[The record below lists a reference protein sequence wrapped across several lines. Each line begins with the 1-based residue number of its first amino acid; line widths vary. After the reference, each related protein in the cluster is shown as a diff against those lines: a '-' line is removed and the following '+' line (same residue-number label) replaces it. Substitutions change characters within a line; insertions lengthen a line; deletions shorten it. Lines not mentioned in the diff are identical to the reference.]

1 MKIIIVGN
9 GLAGTLA
16 AKALRDMDERADIA
30 IFAEERHFYYPRP
43 NLIEYVAGT
52 LPRNRLFAFPERWYG
67 ENRIDIRLGTPA
79 TRIYPGDYAVETGDG
94 RRSAYDA
101 LLLATGAASV
111 IPPIRGAAKK
121 GVFTLRTL
129 DDAEAIL
136 AHLSSHSRVAV
147 IGGGLLG
154 LEIAR
159 ALRTRGANVEVA
171 EFFPFL
177 LPRQLDPRGGE
188 ILKAEVEKTGIRV
201 RLGVVTEELLGG
213 DEVRGLRFKDGAEL
227 EADLVVVAAGVRPNI
242 GLAQNAG
249 LKTDR
254 GVLVGDL
261 LETNVPGIFA
271 AGDGVQHRDRVYGII
286 PAAFDQARVAA
297 ANILG
302 RQKKYE
308 GTTPANTLK
317 VAGIHLTS
325 VGLVNPE
332 GADYEHL
339 RFERPE
345 AGVYK
350 KVVLHQGRAVGAIW
364 MGTKAGVNGIT
375 RAVLQQASLEKWK
388 RDIFEDAF
396 DFSVL

>member
-1 MKIIIVGN
+1 MNIIIVGN

-16 AKALRDMDERADIA
+16 AKALREMDERAEIA
-30 IFAEERHFYYPRP
+30 IFAEERHLYYPRP

-67 ENRIDIRLGTPA
+67 ENRIDVRLETPV
-79 TRIYPGDYAVETGDG
+79 TRLHPGSSEVETGDG
-94 RRSAYDA
+94 RRVAFSA
-101 LLLATGAASV
+101 LLLANGASSAV
-111 IPPIRGAAKK
+111 PPIQGTAKK

-129 DDAEAIL
+129 DNAEAIL
-136 AHLSSHSRVAV
+136 AHLASHPRVAV

-159 ALRTRGANVEVA
+159 ALKIRGADVEVA

-188 ILKAEVEKTGIRV
+188 ILKAEIEKIGIRV
-201 RLGVVTEELLGG
+201 RLGVVTEEILGG
-213 DEVRGLRFKDGAEL
+213 DEVRGLRFKDGTEL
-227 EADLVVVAAGVRPNI
+227 DADMAVVAAGVRPNI
-242 GLAQNAG
+242 RLAQNAG

-254 GVLVGDL
+254 GLVVSDL
-261 LETNVPGIFA
+261 LESSAPGIFA

-286 PAAFDQARVAA
+286 PAAFDQARIAA
-297 ANILG
+297 ANVLG
-302 RQKKYE
+302 QQKKYE

-332 GADYEHL
+332 SADYEHL

-350 KVVLHQGRAVGAIW
+350 KVVLRQGRAVGAVW
-364 MGTKAGVNGIT
+364 MGTKTGVNGIT
-375 RAVLQQASLEKWK
+375 RAVLQQAPLEKWK